1 MKRREAL
8 STYRTPQRWS
18 LGFTLVELLVVIAV
32 IGVLVGLLLPA
43 VQAAREAARRMQCSN
58 NVKQLVLAMHNY
70 ESVHGKFPAGN
81 IATFPLNAH
90 LPRTRGH
97 KRPTIV
103 NNGQW
108 FNGMLS
114 WSAPI
119 LPFMEATSVYNSID
133 FNYRPFCFEQS
144 DPWFRRYGPDQG
156 NTTIDDPANPGFRIN
171 ELAAQSAP
179 SSFVCPSTPSLGEA
193 GTVKDY
199 AMNSGTRFNFSLSSD
214 ELQRQG
220 FGGTSLSS
228 CCGERSLQ
236 SGGIGSK
243 NFFCTLAQISDGTS
257 NTFMLLEQA
266 SAIQNFSTPT
276 NQFLW
281 LNHQSQG
288 LAQAQQGN
296 RNYPPNPDPFN
307 DFFTSRPGWGLA
319 GRCSWSWHV
328 GGVMTGMC
336 DGSVQF
342 VSDNIAMPPWRR
354 LHGRDD
360 GQVAAL
366 PQ

>member
-1 MKRREAL
+1 MSRCNALTSYQATQRLKR
-8 STYRTPQRWS
+8 
-18 LGFTLVELLVVIAV
+18 GFTLVELLVVIAI

-43 VQAAREAARRMQCSN
+43 VQAAREAARRMQCGN

-70 ESVHGKFPAGN
+70 ESAYGKFPAGN
-81 IATFPLNAH
+81 LATFPTNAH
-90 LPRTRGH
+90 LPRTRG
-97 KRPTIV
+97 RTSPTIV
-103 NNGQW
+103 NNGAW

-119 LPFMEATSVYNSID
+119 LPFMEAEGVYNSID

-144 DPWFRRYGPDQG
+144 DPWFRRYGPDRG
-156 NTTIDDPANPGFRIN
+156 NNTMADPANPGFMIN

-179 SSFVCPSTPSLGEA
+179 SSFVCPSTPSIAKA

-199 AMNSGTRFNFSLSSD
+199 AMNSGNRVHSSLD
-214 ELQRQG
+214 AQERKRQG
-220 FGGTSLSS
+220 FGGTNMSH

-243 NFFCTLAQISDGTS
+243 NFNCKIAQITDGTS
-257 NTFMLLEQA
+257 NTFMILEQA

-288 LAQAQQGN
+288 LAQAQQGT
-296 RNYPPNPDPFN
+296 RSYPPNPDPFN

-319 GRCSWSWHV
+319 GRCSWSWHT

-336 DGSVQF
+336 DGSVHF

-360 GQVAAL
+360 GQVAVL
-366 PQ
+366 P

>member
-1 MKRREAL
+1 MDRRKVL
-8 STYRTPQRWS
+8 SGYRVPQNLH

-58 NVKQLVLAMHNY
+58 NVKLLALAMLNY
-70 ESVHGKFPAGN
+70 ESAYRKFPAGN
-81 IATFPLNAH
+81 IATFPTNAH
-90 LPRTRGH
+90 LPPIRGNRTSRVETNGGH
-97 KRPTIV
+97 FP
-103 NNGQW
+103 
-108 FNGMLS
+108 GMLS

-119 LPFMEATSVYNSID
+119 LPFMEAAGVYNSID
-133 FNYRPFCFEQS
+133 FNYRPYCFEQS
-144 DPWFRRYGPDQG
+144 DPWFRRYGPPRG
-156 NTTIDDPANPGFRIN
+156 NNEIDDPANPGFKIN

-179 SSFVCPSTPSLGEA
+179 SSFVCPSTPSPGKA

-199 AMNSGTRFNFSLSSD
+199 AMNSGNRFHLTLSGD
-214 ELQRQG
+214 ERQRQG
-220 FGGTSLSS
+220 FGGTRLSS
-228 CCGERSLQ
+228 CCGERSVQ

-243 NFFCTLAQISDGTS
+243 NFYCNIGQITDGTS
-257 NTFMLLEQA
+257 NTFLILEQA
-266 SAIQNFSTPT
+266 SAIPSYSTST

-288 LAQAQQGN
+288 LAQAQQGY
-296 RNYPPNPDPFN
+296 RSYPPNPDPFN

-319 GRCSWSWHV
+319 GRCSWGWHV

-360 GQVAAL
+360 GQVAEL